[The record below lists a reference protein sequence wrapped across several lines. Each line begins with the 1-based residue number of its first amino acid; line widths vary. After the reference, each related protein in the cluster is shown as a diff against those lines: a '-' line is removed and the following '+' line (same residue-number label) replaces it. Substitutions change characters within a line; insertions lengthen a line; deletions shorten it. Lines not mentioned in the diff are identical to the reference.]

1 MYFFELSHAPPAF
14 DIMSASII
22 PDAKATASIP
32 ARHLGP
38 IINPIIR
45 GDIIAYSPGRIIS
58 STEDWVEIATHLSLS
73 GSAVPSRRPSISAN
87 CRLTYD
93 NRASRLLDRQHGEC
107 SKEKG
112 KHRSKYYSGHYV
124 CIAKINI
131 IYVSLIF
138 KCRKQRKRS

>member
-22 PDAKATASIP
+22 PDAIAPASIP

-45 GDIIAYSPGRIIS
+45 GHYCIQSGKNHFLYRGLGGDCNTFVTI
-58 STEDWVEIATHLSLS
+58 WFCCSLPKTLNFCKL
-73 GSAVPSRRPSISAN
+73 PSHF
-87 CRLTYD
+87 YD

-112 KHRSKYYSGHYV
+112 KHRSKYYSGHP
-124 CIAKINI
+124 C
-131 IYVSLIF
+131 
-138 KCRKQRKRS
+138 